1 MRTARQISVPSC
13 FMCHMSCGRIG
24 SCGISE
30 MAGDIPVH
38 GDTAAQVPYLRLSLD
53 GTHTKPKGTWS
64 LDRERKGQV
73 STSSI
78 FFFWL
83 TLQGYDLVH
92 PHEKSQLT
100 SQKADGLAHEGPLWP
115 SRGKE
120 EAPWGFLS
128 GNLPPRHRQ
137 HQGHQNR
144 GTFPTHSL
152 LPDSEFGCFMA
163 LLCRF
168 FFLFSWI

>member
-1 MRTARQISVPSC
+1 MAFLRWQVTYLYMVTLQPRYPTSGSPWMELTPSQREHGAWIEKGKDR
-13 FMCHMSCGRIG
+13 FPH
-24 SCGISE
+24 
-30 MAGDIPVH
+30 PVF
-38 GDTAAQVPYLRLSLD
+38 
-53 GTHTKPKGTWS
+53 
-64 LDRERKGQV
+64 
-73 STSSI
+73 

-115 SRGKE
+115 SRRKE